1 MNPAVLERYS
11 RDFGRSSCTLY
22 LATRYAASRRWP
34 VAHCHCR
41 PLTAHPANCT
51 TRPHAALCLCSYAA
65 KEARPK
71 LPDGRV
77 MLVPYGAKH
86 VGLCDAGGTRN
97 GATYT
102 VTTLSPAVNALVLPY
117 YNKF

>member
-1 MNPAVLERYS
+1 
-11 RDFGRSSCTLY
+11 
-22 LATRYAASRRWP
+22 
-34 VAHCHCR
+34 
-41 PLTAHPANCT
+41 
-51 TRPHAALCLCSYAA
+51 
-65 KEARPK
+65 
-71 LPDGRV
+71 